1 MGNSKSN
8 HLGAQGTVN
17 PEPCYVLLQAPAE
30 PDRNALLRMW
40 VQRFGFA
47 LHTTP
52 RQGGTQR
59 YAGKLTSGE
68 PSPEVSRR
76 MYPQRSRSS
85 APDQTPHQYY
95 IGLAVGRDID
105 TYL

>member
-76 MYPQRSRSS
+76 NIYIYIYMYI
-85 APDQTPHQYY
+85 Y
-95 IGLAVGRDID
+95 IYIYIYI
-105 TYL
+105 YL